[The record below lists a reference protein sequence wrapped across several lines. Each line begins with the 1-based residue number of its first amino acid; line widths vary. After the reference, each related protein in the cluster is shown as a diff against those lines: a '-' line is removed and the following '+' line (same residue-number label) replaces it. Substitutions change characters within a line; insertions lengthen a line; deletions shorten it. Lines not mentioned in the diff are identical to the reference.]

1 MDLAAIFARKK
12 YLDKG
17 ISPDEV
23 GIFYVTPCAAKIAAV
38 KSPVGDDQSN
48 IDGVINLNF
57 IYNKIQL
64 GLTQHRDQPCGNGN
78 RTHVPLPRIHRL
90 GLVGGEASKF
100 EGRCLA
106 IDEIHNVIDI
116 LEKIENDELTDID
129 FLELRA
135 CDHSC
140 AGGALVV
147 NNRFLTIERLQQTD
161 ASQQTRTTA
170 TRFR

>member
-1 MDLAAIFARKK
+1 M
-12 YLDKG
+12 
-17 ISPDEV
+17 
-23 GIFYVTPCAAKIAAV
+23 T
-38 KSPVGDDQSN
+38 QSN

-64 GLTQHRDQPCGNGN
+64 GLTQRRDQPVPTVSE
-78 RTHVPLPRIHRL
+78 RTYLSPESIAWDLSE
-90 GLVGGEASKF
+90 GEASKF

-147 NNRFLTIERLQQTD
+147 NNRFLTIERLRKRMQ
-161 ASQQTRTTA
+161 ASQTRNTTP
-170 TRFR
+170 RSR